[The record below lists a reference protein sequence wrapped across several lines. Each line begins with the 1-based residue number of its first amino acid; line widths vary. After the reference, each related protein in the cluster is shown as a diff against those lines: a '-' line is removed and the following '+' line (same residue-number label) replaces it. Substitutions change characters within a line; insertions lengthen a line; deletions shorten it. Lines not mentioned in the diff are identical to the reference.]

1 MWPHC
6 HPLKLAVYA
15 CVAALL
21 IAGLSYTQVTR
32 HKETG
37 ATRADDATNSS
48 ERRISDARLD
58 DPMHRS
64 PLPDPL
70 GPEFRLEPDQT
81 ESRPTDTPSDAI
93 EIDPDDR
100 YSELIKE
107 LEAAWEEGDVDTAA
121 QISFLSEQCVGAEV
135 GHYKEQLQAELD
147 HATDPGDISNLQEK
161 LKTQTRFADFC
172 DLDDDAHVQYVE
184 RQYRWLWRAADQG
197 HEWARRRAIESWP
210 NPLYLKQE
218 DSRKEEYE
226 QRRMEYFKEFREASL
241 RRTEEF
247 AYLYAYNEL
256 RSDGDPAEQTRAML
270 SSGLPTPHEEARAV
284 ELADDELLGRCE

>member
-1 MWPHC
+1 M
-6 HPLKLAVYA
+6 
-15 CVAALL
+15 
-21 IAGLSYTQVTR
+21 
-32 HKETG
+32 
-37 ATRADDATNSS
+37 
-48 ERRISDARLD
+48 
-58 DPMHRS
+58 
-64 PLPDPL
+64 
-70 GPEFRLEPDQT
+70 
-81 ESRPTDTPSDAI
+81 
-93 EIDPDDR
+93 
-100 YSELIKE
+100 
-107 LEAAWEEGDVDTAA
+107 
-121 QISFLSEQCVGAEV
+121 SEQCVIAEV
-135 GHYKEQLQAELD
+135 GHFKEQLEAELD
-147 HATDPGDISNLQEK
+147 RATDPSDISNLQEK

-226 QRRMEYFKEFREASL
+226 QRRMEYFKEFRNECDPPVIRRIGRSIKSGSPVLDNEKFYLGDKTEYSTEASL